1 MPNRSYRLKDEFFE
15 SITIQEE
22 KALADANKDK
32 LKTAVTYALKGI
44 TLPDERLK
52 DITYLHG
59 GGYVPN
65 HRDDLE
71 KVNDILLEI
80 KDRTY
85 ITKLFEMLRGELK
98 INSYQLD
105 KSFLA
110 DDKNRY
116 LMDFYKEHS
125 IPEEEKT
132 ILTGLVKRWVES
144 EAEQD
149 TSRKK
154 LTHKT
159 EEKKEETKS
168 ESKSSPLSLLSNAA
182 SLLNKEPKKEVPP
195 VMNKDFSS
203 TVNEAEKKA
212 EEENNNKENEN
223 TEVDS
228 VSSKELEKVK
238 KDLEEYKT
246 KYKELKAEYDTLIK
260 NEKDALI
267 ELSKYPNM
275 PKKLASRPNSN
286 ITINTLK
293 KRENEIITDLG
304 KNGKSLLNQKKY
316 DDVMEQSLSIYLLA
330 SLMKKYG
337 GEN

>member
-105 KSFLA
+105 NSFLA

-132 ILTGLVKRWVES
+132 ILTGLVKRWVER

-149 TSRKK
+149 TSSKK
-154 LTHKT
+154 LTHKA
-159 EEKKEETKS
+159 E
-168 ESKSSPLSLLSNAA
+168 
-182 SLLNKEPKKEVPP
+182 
-195 VMNKDFSS
+195 
-203 TVNEAEKKA
+203 EKKA
-212 EEENNNKENEN
+212 E
-223 TEVDS
+223 T
-228 VSSKELEKVK
+228 K
-238 KDLEEYKT
+238 KPDPD
-246 KYKELKAEYDTLIK
+246 ADYD
-260 NEKDALI
+260 ED
-267 ELSKYPNM
+267 YGD
-275 PKKLASRPNSN
+275 
-286 ITINTLK
+286 
-293 KRENEIITDLG
+293 EIDIPEDTM
-304 KNGKSLLNQKKY
+304 
-316 DDVMEQSLSIYLLA
+316 DDDDFDE
-330 SLMKKYG
+330 
-337 GEN
+337 